1 MKRIVYRMHRSTRLK
16 GLWAL
21 FQVTQMPDLPRYPWN
36 FNLIN
41 YMEETFN
48 SEFLFLI
55 LLILIQAWSD
65 KAFKAILEIEFTVPV
80 STFKYFK

>member
-1 MKRIVYRMHRSTRLK
+1 
-16 GLWAL
+16 
-21 FQVTQMPDLPRYPWN
+21 MPDLPRYPWN

-55 LLILIQAWSD
+55 LLMLIQAWSD
-65 KAFKAILEIEFTVPV
+65 KACKVILEIEFTVPV